1 MSGIQIKTVP
11 CRFVPV
17 TKCHYRKFGLA
28 SNCRLN
34 LIQCRVSI
42 SIWVILNDITA
53 KISSWI
59 RALVYICTT
68 RRSRCSSPNI
78 RRLTPRVPDVAQG
91 ANWWRNVYTRRFAA
105 TYTCTRACAHTRLLA
120 SSSYESTSVHGRWPS
135 SRSWNQTRHRSRGRG
150 VVSTQC
156 VFHPKIA
163 FCSPSVS
170 YPEVFFLF
178 RFSLRSSQ
186 CSRITLCSSSDT

>member
-1 MSGIQIKTVP
+1 MPLPKIRVGIKLS
-11 CRFVPV
+11 F
-17 TKCHYRKFGLA
+17 K
-28 SNCRLN
+28 SNSVSSFDLDLSHIERYHGKNIIVDSSPRLR
-34 LIQCRVSI
+34 LYH
-42 SIWVILNDITA
+42 A
-53 KISSWI
+53 
-59 RALVYICTT
+59 
-68 RRSRCSSPNI
+68 SRCSSPNI
-78 RRLTPRVPDVAQG
+78 RRLTPRVPDVTQG